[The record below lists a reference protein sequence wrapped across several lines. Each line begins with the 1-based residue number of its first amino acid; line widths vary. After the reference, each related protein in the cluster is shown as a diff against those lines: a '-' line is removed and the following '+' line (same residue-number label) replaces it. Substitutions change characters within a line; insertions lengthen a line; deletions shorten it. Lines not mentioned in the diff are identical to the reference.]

1 MQVLYVKW
9 VDSGRGAFGWT
20 EPKDVDITVPT
31 VETVG
36 FLFKETDEH
45 VSLIQSKGIGD
56 DPDEILF
63 IINIPKVAILEKET
77 IYTPSIG

>member
-9 VDSGRGAFGWT
+9 VDSCREGFSWT
-20 EPKDVDITVPT
+20 DPEDIELELTT
-31 VETVG
+31 IETVG
-36 FLFKETDEH
+36 FLYKETAT
-45 VSLIQSKGIGD
+45 SIALIQNKEIGD
-56 DPDEILF
+56 EPDEILF

>member
-9 VDSGRGAFGWT
+9 IDSNREAFGWT
-20 EPKDVDITVPT
+20 DPKDAITT
-31 VETVG
+31 IAHCETVG
-36 FLFKETDEH
+36 FLFKETDDA

-56 DPDEILF
+56 EPDEILF

>member
-9 VDSGRGAFGWT
+9 VDSGRHAFEWT
-20 EPKDVDITVPT
+20 EPKDIEVAVPS

-36 FLFKETDEH
+36 FLFKETEDA
-45 VSLIQSKGIGD
+45 LILVQSKGIGNE
-56 DPDEILF
+56 PDEVLF
-63 IINIPKVAILEKET
+63 SIIIPKVSILEKET